1 MDQLLSH
8 WLKIRPDERRRTSL
22 LFLFLFSSTSF
33 IILGRT
39 ARDALLLVHSGIQ
52 SLPLMYVG
60 IAVSTALM
68 TVGYARMVARTSPYP
83 ILQRT
88 LQASI
93 LGILLLRLAMQQGMQ
108 GVYELFYIFMEVSGS
123 MLALLFWTFANECFS
138 TREAKRLFSLIGSG
152 GVMAG
157 TVGGFGGGWFAP
169 IVGTENLLWVCI
181 AILLICMALSR
192 AVAQAGHSAVTEARV
207 TVNGRHE
214 EPIAPS
220 YVVSLSLLAVVTSV
234 TVSVI
239 DYLFKAVAVQK
250 VGAQGLATYF
260 GALYGISGLLSFLIQ
275 VLLASRL
282 LTRWGILPALL
293 MLPGVLLIGGTAN
306 VTAPGLASA
315 TFNKAADATL
325 RYGLNDTCLQLL
337 YLPLPVL
344 QRRRLKAVVEGAL
357 RPAAIGVT
365 GVALYMLG
373 HSEPMLQGL
382 SLFVLAG
389 LLVWC
394 GLAIWL
400 RRGYVSA
407 LISTLSTRNGAEDDL
422 PPAITDVASTQALN
436 EALRSGDERIVLGAL
451 ELVAGQDP
459 LTQWGERLAA
469 LLMSPSSAVRLAAY
483 QLYQRAGFTL
493 PSSVRE
499 QWLVDLD
506 DEIRAAAVERLGPG
520 EGLEHFLAD
529 PSPLVRSRVVVGL
542 VRRSVDASSQE
553 ALDVL
558 NSMRTHTRAEQRLH
572 ATWALGE
579 LKGPE
584 EHLRRMLQDPD
595 SDVQRQG
602 VEAIGKSQLLS
613 LVPLLIQLL
622 RHPSLG
628 DEAAV
633 ALASYGEVV
642 LGHLLAVL
650 PELDND
656 EDHQQRVFVALR
668 GIGTLRVAEELL
680 RRLPR
685 DRLRRHEL
693 LRLSYSIVRPR
704 REGHLRLEI
713 VRAPLLLE
721 IQDCYQW
728 WSILDSLPS
737 QESWLM
743 LRAAVEEE
751 KRQALERALLLLA
764 HAYPVR
770 PIQTLHMALLSASAN
785 QLANAIEVLDEL
797 VEPDLRVLLI
807 PLLEAGGTLKQ
818 VEPAQGFLSLV
829 NRSATEWCRYFVT
842 GEDLWLVVCALSI
855 IQRDSGVIL
864 LPELRELLSHDQGWL
879 KEAAFLTLY
888 RLAQPEEQQ
897 RLLEQREALS
907 LPWSAAQ
914 LDVML
919 KQGDTSMISSVEKV
933 LFLRR
938 VDLFS
943 QLPGRELLNLAFI
956 AEQVTFAEDSLI
968 FEEGSEGDCLYLI
981 LSGQVRVSRSGRNI
995 AQLGPRECFGEMAI
1009 LDRAPRSATV
1019 TAIERVQVLRI
1030 ERDSF
1035 YELLAQKREIA
1046 LGIIR
1051 ILVHRLRESNE
1062 R

>member
-39 ARDALLLVHSGIQ
+39 ARDALLLVHSGIE

-60 IAVSTALM
+60 IAISTSLM
-68 TVGYARMVARTSPYP
+68 TAGYARVVARTSPYP

-88 LQASI
+88 LQVSI
-93 LGILLLRLAMQQGMQ
+93 LGLVLLRLAMQQDVP

-169 IVGTENLLWVCI
+169 IVGTKNLLWICI
-181 AILLICMALSR
+181 GILLVCVGLSR
-192 AVAQAGHSAVTEARV
+192 AVAQVGSSAAAEARAS
-207 TVNGRHE
+207 TPGRPE
-214 EPIAPS
+214 EPIAVS
-220 YVVSLSLLAVVTSV
+220 YTLSLSLLAVVTSV

-239 DYLFKAVAVQK
+239 DYLFKAAAVQK
-250 VGAQGLATYF
+250 VGPQGLATYF

-275 VLLASRL
+275 VFLASRL
-282 LTRWGILPALL
+282 LTRGGILPALL

-306 VTAPGLASA
+306 LSAPGLATA

-344 QRRRLKAVVEGAL
+344 QRRRLKALVEGAL
-357 RPAAIGVT
+357 RPAALGIT
-365 GVALYMLG
+365 GGGLYVLG
-373 HSEPMLQGL
+373 HSEPVLHAL
-382 SLFVLAG
+382 SWFVLAA
-389 LLVWC
+389 LLLWC
-394 GLAIWL
+394 TLAIWL

-407 LISTLSTRNGAEDDL
+407 LISTLAMRNGVEDDL
-422 PPAITDVASTQALN
+422 PPVITDVASTQALN

-459 LTQWGERLAA
+459 LTQWGERLTS
-469 LLMSPSSAVRLAAY
+469 LLVSSSTPVRLAAY
-483 QLYQRAGFTL
+483 QLYQRAGYSL

-520 EGLEHFLAD
+520 EGLELFLAD

-558 NSMRTHTRAEQRLH
+558 NSMRLHPRAEHRIH
-572 ATWALGE
+572 AAWALGE

-584 EHLRRMLQDPD
+584 EHLRRMVQDPD
-595 SDVQRQG
+595 PDVQRQA

-613 LVPLLIQLL
+613 LVPLLTQYLK
-622 RHPSLG
+622 HPTLG

-642 LGHLLAVL
+642 LGQLLTVL
-650 PELDND
+650 PELSDD
-656 EDHQQRVFVALR
+656 QDHQQRVFVVLR

-685 DRLRRHEL
+685 DRLQRHEL

-728 WSILDSLPS
+728 WSILDSLPIH
-737 QESWLM
+737 ESWLM
-743 LRAAVEEE
+743 LRAAVGEER
-751 KRQALERALLLLA
+751 RQALERALLLLA

-770 PIQTLHMALLSASAN
+770 PIQTLHTAMLSASPN

-807 PLLEAGGTLKQ
+807 PLLEAGGSLKQ

-829 NRSATEWCRYFVT
+829 TRSATEWCRYFLT
-842 GEDLWLVVCALSI
+842 GEDLWLAVCALSVV
-855 IQRDSGVIL
+855 QRDKSVSLI
-864 LPELRELLSHDQGWL
+864 PELRELLKHEQAWL
-879 KEAAFLTLY
+879 KEAAFLALY
-888 RLAQPEEQQ
+888 RVATSEDQERLTLQLEGLALSWPPEQ
-897 RLLEQREALS
+897 LEALT
-907 LPWSAAQ
+907 
-914 LDVML
+914 V
-919 KQGDTSMISSVEKV
+919 QGEMAMISSVEKV
-933 LFLRR
+933 LFLKR
-938 VDLFS
+938 VELFS

-956 AEQVTFAEDSLI
+956 AEQVTFPEDSLI

-981 LSGQVRVSRSGRNI
+981 LSGQVRVSRSGRTI
-995 AQLGPRECFGEMAI
+995 TQLGPRECFGEMAI

-1019 TAIERVQVLRI
+1019 TAVERVQALRI